1 VDPITIPGWTGTSTP
16 VLSFRCPRCRQ
27 IGTFESSTQP
37 DLLGTSSTGSVQV
50 GSRRCPNPACHA
62 HVFAVSDASQKLVAS
77 YPPETI
83 DFDSSNLP
91 KPVLDSLTEA
101 ITCHAAEAHRAAAL
115 MVRRALEDLC
125 DDRGATGPN
134 LKTRLESLSDK
145 IAVAKALVEGLDNLR
160 LLGNDAAHVNL
171 HDFDAIGPT
180 ESGLAIEILKELLKG
195 VYQYEDLV
203 AKLEA
208 LKRPAAP

>member
-1 VDPITIPGWTGTSTP
+1 
-16 VLSFRCPRCRQ
+16 
-27 IGTFESSTQP
+27 
-37 DLLGTSSTGSVQV
+37 
-50 GSRRCPNPACHA
+50 
-62 HVFAVSDASQKLVAS
+62 
-77 YPPETI
+77 
-83 DFDSSNLP
+83 
-91 KPVLDSLTEA
+91 
-101 ITCHAAEAHRAAAL
+101 